1 MARRRLP
8 ERYQQRVA
16 DRNRRF
22 LFLFALANA
31 GGVVAYVPLLTL
43 ILPARISELAGDAR
57 IEWLSAV
64 AFFGAIGASVGN
76 VLFGWASDVVGGRRT
91 WTAAGLGLTL
101 ASYMLIFVA
110 DTEFEIV
117 TAVFLYQI
125 VLNMMLAPM
134 TAWAADRVPDEDK
147 GLLGGMLAAGAP
159 VGALAGVLATASAF
173 TNDGSRLALVCA
185 LILAFVLPLLVV
197 FAAPVVDG
205 QNTTEPQPRSGLRLD
220 FGIIWTAR
228 LLVQIAGSVLFVFLL
243 YFFQSLPMP
252 ATQNQ
257 VARISAVTLLI
268 AFPLTLMLGRISD
281 RLGPRKP
288 FLVGSALA
296 GAMGLALMSFGND
309 LPFAIA
315 GYALFSCATA
325 IFLSLHNV
333 YAMQLLPS
341 PSRRGRDMGL
351 MNLTNTLPAFISP
364 ALAMWLVPGRG
375 FGLLLLVLAGALVVA
390 AICVALVRTDAQGV
404 AARAKDCQS

>member
-1 MARRRLP
+1 
-8 ERYQQRVA
+8 V
-16 DRNRRF
+16 
-22 LFLFALANA
+22 
-31 GGVVAYVPLLTL
+31 
-43 ILPARISELAGDAR
+43 
-57 IEWLSAV
+57 
-64 AFFGAIGASVGN
+64 
-76 VLFGWASDVVGGRRT
+76 
-91 WTAAGLGLTL
+91 
-101 ASYMLIFVA
+101 
-110 DTEFEIV
+110 
-117 TAVFLYQI
+117 
-125 VLNMMLAPM
+125 
-134 TAWAADRVPDEDK
+134 
-147 GLLGGMLAAGAP
+147 
-159 VGALAGVLATASAF
+159 
-173 TNDGSRLALVCA
+173 
-185 LILAFVLPLLVV
+185 
-197 FAAPVVDG
+197 AAPVVRCQD
-205 QNTTEPQPRSGLRLD
+205 TTEVQPGSSLRLD

-243 YFFQSLPMP
+243 YFFQSLPTP

-296 GAMGLALMSFGND
+296 GAVGLGLMSLSDD

-315 GYALFSCATA
+315 GYTLFSCATT
-325 IFLSLHNV
+325 IFLSLHNA

-341 PSRRGRDMGL
+341 PNRRGRDMGL
-351 MNLTNTLPAFISP
+351 MNLTNTLPAFVSP

-404 AARAKDCQS
+404 AARAKDCQA

>member
-1 MARRRLP
+1 VP
-8 ERYQQRVA
+8 
-16 DRNRRF
+16 DRHRRF

-43 ILPARISELAGDAR
+43 ILPARISELAGDGR

-101 ASYMLIFVA
+101 ASYVLIFVA

-117 TAVFLYQI
+117 TVVFLYQV

-147 GLLGGMLAAGAP
+147 GLLGGMLAAGPP
-159 VGALAGVLATASAF
+159 VGALAGVLATASF
-173 TNDGSRLALVCA
+173 LTNDGSRLAVVCA
-185 LILAFVLPLLVV
+185 LILAFVAPLLALVG
-197 FAAPVVDG
+197 APSTNRQEG
-205 QNTTEPQPRSGLRLD
+205 TQPQPRSSVKFD
-220 FGIIWTAR
+220 FGIIWAAR

-243 YFFQSLPMP
+243 YFFQSLPTP

-288 FLVGSALA
+288 FLVGSALT
-296 GAMGLALMSFGND
+296 GAMGLALMSFSDD
-309 LPFAIA
+309 LSFAIA

-325 IFLSLHNV
+325 IFLSLHNA

-341 PSRRGRDMGL
+341 PARRGRDMGL

-404 AARAKDCQS
+404 AAGAKDCQS

>member
-1 MARRRLP
+1 VP
-8 ERYQQRVA
+8 
-16 DRNRRF
+16 DRDRRF

-64 AFFGAIGASVGN
+64 AFVGAIGASVGN
-76 VLFGWASDVVGGRRT
+76 ILFGWASDVVGGRRA
-91 WTAAGLGLTL
+91 WAAAGLGLTL
-101 ASYMLIFVA
+101 ASYALIFVA
-110 DTEFEIV
+110 DTKFEIV
-117 TAVFLYQI
+117 TAVFLYQV

-147 GLLGGMLAAGAP
+147 GLLGGMLAAGPP
-159 VGALAGVLATASAF
+159 VGALAGVLATAPAL
-173 TNDGSRLALVCA
+173 TTDGSRLAIVCA
-185 LILAFVLPLLVV
+185 LLVALVGPLLVLV
-197 FAAPVVDG
+197 RAPIASGDNMT
-205 QNTTEPQPRSGLRLD
+205 QSQARSSLRLD
-220 FGIIWTAR
+220 FGIIWAAR

-243 YFFQSLPMP
+243 YFFQSLPAP

-257 VARISAVTLLI
+257 VARISAVTLLV
-268 AFPLTLMLGRISD
+268 AFPLTLVLGRISD

-296 GAMGLALMSFGND
+296 GALGLALMSSSDG
-309 LPFAIA
+309 LWFAVA

-325 IFLSLHNV
+325 VFLSLHNA

-341 PSRRGRDMGL
+341 PARRGRDMGV
-351 MNLTNTLPAFISP
+351 MNLTNTLPAFVAP
-364 ALAMWLVPGRG
+364 GLAMWLVPGRG
-375 FGLLLLVLAGALVVA
+375 FGLLLMLLAGALIVA

-404 AARAKDCQS
+404 TAPAKDDQVL